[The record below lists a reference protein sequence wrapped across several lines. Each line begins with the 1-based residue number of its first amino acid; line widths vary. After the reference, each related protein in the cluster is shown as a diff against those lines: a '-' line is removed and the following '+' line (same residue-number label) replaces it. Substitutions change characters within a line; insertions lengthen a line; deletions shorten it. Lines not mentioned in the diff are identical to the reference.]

1 MRFGGIIFN
10 MKSQIKNKIGKVAF
24 TNFLV
29 CLTLC
34 VLLFLFNIWILKGG
48 DNDHPL
54 FLKIMLTSFVI
65 GLANFLIWL
74 SIMITRLIET
84 KEKNKE

>member
-1 MRFGGIIFN
+1 
-10 MKSQIKNKIGKVAF
+10 MKEIKRNKIGKVAF
-24 TNFLV
+24 INFLI
-29 CLTLC
+29 CLTIC
-34 VLLFLFNIWILKGG
+34 VLLFLFNIWILKGP

-84 KEKNKE
+84 KEKNK